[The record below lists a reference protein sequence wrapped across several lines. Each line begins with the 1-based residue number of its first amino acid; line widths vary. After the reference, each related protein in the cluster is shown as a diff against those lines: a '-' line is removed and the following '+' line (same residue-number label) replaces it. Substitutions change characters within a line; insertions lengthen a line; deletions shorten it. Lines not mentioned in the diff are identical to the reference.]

1 MIDKYFVLIRFILF
15 YRLRIRS
22 IKFIQVDLDCSHRA
36 RTFWIRL
43 RLLIPLVVYALSFFL
58 SKMVYLLSQLLVIK
72 QGLRFLWLD
81 DRLSQQYLFRLR
93 LLRLCSHF
101 FWLLDKAQWRRRW
114 SLCLPLWLLITRL
127 NQNHR
132 QHWKPICS
140 EPWVYLFINLLIIMR
155 VLFWIF
161 CEKLW

>member
-1 MIDKYFVLIRFILF
+1 MIDKYFVLIRFILL
-15 YRLRIRS
+15 YRLRIRG
-22 IKFIQVDLDCSHRA
+22 IKFIQADLDCSHRA

-58 SKMVYLLSQLLVIK
+58 SMMVYLLNQLLVIK
-72 QGLRFLWLD
+72 QGLRFLLLD

-93 LLRLCSHF
+93 LLRLCNHF

-114 SLCLPLWLLITRL
+114 SLCLPLWLLIIRL

-140 EPWVYLFINLLIIMR
+140 GPWVYLFINLLIIMR